1 MRVGQQKAD
10 AVDRQL
16 TCCPACGR
24 IGHTVWECEPLVIKL
39 WLDAYVK
46 KHPGREFKEALRHW
60 DERYKHLHGLREP
73 ARQTRG
79 NRQRSQ
85 VSMAKSE
92 DDALWSKLE
101 GVQQA
106 FHFATNNEF
115 CECEPEVLLA
125 CLDYQDSELGEF
137 GAVDLNL

>member
-1 MRVGQQKAD
+1 
-10 AVDRQL
+10 
-16 TCCPACGR
+16 
-24 IGHTVWECEPLVIKL
+24 
-39 WLDAYVK
+39 
-46 KHPGREFKEALRHW
+46 
-60 DERYKHLHGLREP
+60 
-73 ARQTRG
+73 
-79 NRQRSQ
+79 
-85 VSMAKSE
+85 MAKSE
-92 DDALWSKLE
+92 DDALWLKLE